1 MEKGEGVENGG
12 DRFMG
17 RLNWLRKT
25 RLLAARQ
32 SIDHFLSFEEGQEPF
47 LPNFKAIGPHLIV
60 QVEKM
65 APGFVVTF

>member
-1 MEKGEGVENGG
+1 MEG

-17 RLNWLRKT
+17 RLNWLHQT
-25 RLLAARQ
+25 RLQRQ
-32 SIDHFLSFEEGQEPF
+32 DNLSTTFFLSKNYRVPF

-65 APGFVVTF
+65 APGFVMSF